1 MSADREWNQH
11 SSPSRSRFWPLLQ
24 NFVEEVSP
32 RLGCEEQHCLDETCW
47 SCPREKII
55 VFDADPVSVLHA
67 FGDQSLGHDFP
78 LQSVHWNHY
87 ESLFVM
93 AWEYLLL
100 ASSCFVSNFIRHCLE
115 FQTFSNRLE
124 IRTLCVFLSF
134 QDTERMSLRRQ
145 ACAGQWWEL
154 GFCSSTCMLVL
165 SRCLLKLSG
174 LHFASGSSDSSAPEL
189 NMRSRVPART
199 HVLLMS

>member
-1 MSADREWNQH
+1 MESAFFTIEFTILAPAAELRGGGISETWLRRAALFRRDLLVLPTRKNNRLRC
-11 SSPSRSRFWPLLQ
+11 RS
-24 NFVEEVSP
+24 
-32 RLGCEEQHCLDETCW
+32 
-47 SCPREKII
+47 
-55 VFDADPVSVLHA
+55 VSVLHA

-145 ACAGQWWEL
+145 ACACL
-154 GFCSSTCMLVL
+154 CCLAASS
-165 SRCLLKLSG
+165 
-174 LHFASGSSDSSAPEL
+174 SSAGCILPRDL
-189 NMRSRVPART
+189 VTLVPRS
-199 HVLLMS
+199 

>member
-1 MSADREWNQH
+1 MAPAAELRGGGISETWLRRAALFRRDLLVLPTRKNNRLRC
-11 SSPSRSRFWPLLQ
+11 RS
-24 NFVEEVSP
+24 
-32 RLGCEEQHCLDETCW
+32 
-47 SCPREKII
+47 
-55 VFDADPVSVLHA
+55 VSVLHA
-67 FGDQSLGHDFP
+67 FGDQSLCHDFP

-174 LHFASGSSDSSAPEL
+174 LHLASGSSDSSAPEL